1 MEIKSIFALRIQMNL
16 CTEVLPC
23 FRAEI
28 CRDGFPIEELFHF
41 GIRKIMPTKASEDF
55 VSEFF
60 DAAENAPLVE
70 SRFFY
75 EFKKFKRIL
84 KK

>member
-55 VSEFF
+55 VSAFF
-60 DAAENAPLVE
+60 DAAENAP
-70 SRFFY
+70 
-75 EFKKFKRIL
+75 
-84 KK
+84 